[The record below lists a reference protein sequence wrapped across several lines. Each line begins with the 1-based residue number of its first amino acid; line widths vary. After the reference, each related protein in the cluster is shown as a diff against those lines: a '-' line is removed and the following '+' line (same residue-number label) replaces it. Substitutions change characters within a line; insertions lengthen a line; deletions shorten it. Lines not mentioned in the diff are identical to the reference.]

1 MDQLSQKTA
10 LAPDGPPVY
19 KRSRLPSSPCA
30 TAEGKEST
38 MIVNEVLWYWFKNI
52 HQLDA
57 KMLKSVI
64 LDFYETGK
72 ITVAKDI
79 LSKVLDD
86 LKPDKWVSIP
96 RQRDSR
102 ENPGYKIKQ
111 DFDDIIT
118 LITFIDKKSLF
129 PRIPKF
135 IALDPDALPSA
146 KIT

>member
-1 MDQLSQKTA
+1 
-10 LAPDGPPVY
+10 
-19 KRSRLPSSPCA
+19 
-30 TAEGKEST
+30 